1 MGRHDSSQ
9 KTLRLSGFRVCARN
23 DGKAVTQYEK
33 NDMLYN
39 VKTMKTLDEIREIL
53 KDNKDALKEQ
63 FGVSQLGLFG
73 SFVRGEQNPES
84 DLDILVDFDEP
95 VGLFKFMDL
104 NDQLEELT
112 GMKVDL
118 VTRGA
123 LKPYIGKRI
132 LSEVSYL

>member
-1 MGRHDSSQ
+1 
-9 KTLRLSGFRVCARN
+9 
-23 DGKAVTQYEK
+23 
-33 NDMLYN
+33 
-39 VKTMKTLDEIREIL
+39 MKTLDEIREIL
-53 KDNKDALKEQ
+53 KDNRDALKEQ

-73 SFVRGEQNPES
+73 SFLRDEQNPES

-104 NDQLEELT
+104 NDQLEKLI

-123 LKPYIGKRI
+123 LKPHIGKRI
-132 LSEVSYL
+132 LSEV

>member
-1 MGRHDSSQ
+1 
-9 KTLRLSGFRVCARN
+9 
-23 DGKAVTQYEK
+23 
-33 NDMLYN
+33 MLYN

-104 NDQLEELT
+104 NDQLEKLT

>member
-1 MGRHDSSQ
+1 MRQRAGAGGKS
-9 KTLRLSGFRVCARN
+9 SGFRVCARN
-23 DGKAVTQYEK
+23 FGKAVTHDEK
-33 NDMLYN
+33 NDMLY
-39 VKTMKTLDEIREIL
+39 KEKAMKTLDEIREIL

-73 SFVRGEQNPES
+73 SYLRGEQNPES

-95 VGLFKFMDL
+95 VGLFELMDL
-104 NDQLEELT
+104 NDQLEKLI

>member
-1 MGRHDSSQ
+1 
-9 KTLRLSGFRVCARN
+9 
-23 DGKAVTQYEK
+23 
-33 NDMLYN
+33 MLLEQN
-39 VKTMKTLDEIREIL
+39 TMKTLEEIREIL

-84 DLDILVDFDEP
+84 DLDILVDFEEP
-95 VGLFKFMDL
+95 VDLFEFMDL
-104 NDQLEELT
+104 NDQLEKLT

>member
-1 MGRHDSSQ
+1 
-9 KTLRLSGFRVCARN
+9 
-23 DGKAVTQYEK
+23 
-33 NDMLYN
+33 MLLEQN
-39 VKTMKTLDEIREIL
+39 TMKTLEEIREIL

-73 SFVRGEQNPES
+73 SFARGEQNPES

-95 VGLFKFMDL
+95 VDLFEFMDL
-104 NDQLEELT
+104 NDQLEKLT

>member
-1 MGRHDSSQ
+1 MLIQ
-9 KTLRLSGFRVCARN
+9 
-23 DGKAVTQYEK
+23 VT
-33 NDMLYN
+33 D
-39 VKTMKTLDEIREIL
+39 MKTLSEIREIL
-53 KDNKDALKEQ
+53 KDNKDALNEQ
-63 FGVSQLGLFG
+63 FGVSQIGLFG
-73 SFVRGEQNPES
+73 SYARGEQNPES

-104 NDQLEELT
+104 NDQLEKLT

>member
-1 MGRHDSSQ
+1 
-9 KTLRLSGFRVCARN
+9 
-23 DGKAVTQYEK
+23 
-33 NDMLYN
+33 
-39 VKTMKTLDEIREIL
+39 MKTLDEIREIL

-73 SFVRGEQNPES
+73 SYARGEQNPES

-95 VGLFKFMDL
+95 VGLFEFMDL
-104 NDQLEELT
+104 NDQLEKLT

>member
-1 MGRHDSSQ
+1 MRQRTKADGK
-9 KTLRLSGFRVCARN
+9 KTSGFRVCARN
-23 DGKAVTQYEK
+23 DGKAVTQGEK
-33 NDMLYN
+33 NDMLYKE
-39 VKTMKTLDEIREIL
+39 KTMKTLDEIKEIL
-53 KDNKDALKEQ
+53 KDNKDALREQ

-73 SFVRGEQNPES
+73 SYARGEQNPES

-95 VGLFKFMDL
+95 VGLFEFMDL
-104 NDQLEELT
+104 NDQLEKLT